1 MSTIITHRQFPG
13 YHKYEMELAGR
24 PLTLEVG
31 KLAELANAA
40 VMVGY
45 GDTRVLVCATASARP
60 RDGIDFFP
68 LSVDFEEKMYAVGR
82 IPGSFNRREGRPG
95 EKGILTSR
103 VIDRPIR
110 PLFPYDF
117 RNDVSIMATVM
128 AVDHDCSPEIAA
140 LIGTSAALAISDIPW
155 NGPVGAVKMGLVD
168 GELVINPTSE
178 QRKVSDLDVTVV
190 STGKKVVMIEAGAN
204 EVPND
209 KMFEA
214 IQKAHEENQK
224 QIELINK
231 MVAEIGKPKFDY
243 PHAAFDQELFDDI
256 VANFMD
262 EAKAAMDTDD
272 KNVREQRWNAM
283 IEKWHEKYLEDH
295 PDMDQYLEE
304 ITYKFQKKI
313 VKAWLLEGHRV
324 DGRQKNEIRPLSAEV
339 GVLPRVHGSGL
350 FTRGQT
356 QVLSVCTL
364 DTLSACQKLD
374 TIWEETEK
382 RYMHHYNFPDYSVGE
397 AKPARSPGRR
407 EIGHG
412 ALAERAL
419 LPVIPSVEEF
429 PYAIRVVSEVVSSNG
444 STSQGSI
451 CGSTL
456 ALMDAG
462 VPIKAPVAG
471 ISCGLIQD
479 DNGGFTTFID
489 IQGVEDFHGEM
500 DFKVAGTKKGITA
513 IQMDLKND
521 GLTMEIIKNALDI
534 TYDARCEILDQIM
547 LPCISEPRKEVSKY
561 APKMIIMHINPDN
574 IRDVI
579 GKGGSVIQKIV
590 ADTGAKID
598 IDDDGTIHIAA
609 ADASACDAAKK
620 CIDDIVFVPEIG
632 KLYYGRVVRLMTFGA
647 FVELAPGKD
656 GLVHIS
662 KLADHRI
669 EKVEDACKI
678 GDMMWVKVTDIDEKG
693 RVNLS
698 HKDAMREIAAKE
710 ANGERVK

>member
-283 IEKWHEKYLEDH
+283 IEKWHEKYLEAH

-324 DGRQKNEIRPLSAEV
+324 DGRQKNEIRPLAAEV

-382 RYMHHYNFPDYSVGE
+382 RYMHHYNFPGYSVGE

-479 DNGGFTTFID
+479 DDGSFTTFID

-547 LPCISEPRKEVSKY
+547 LPCIAEPRKEVSKY

>member
-262 EAKAAMDTDD
+262 EAKATMDTDD

-382 RYMHHYNFPDYSVGE
+382 RYMHHYNFPGYSVGE

-419 LPVIPSVEEF
+419 LPVIPSVEDF

-547 LPCISEPRKEVSKY
+547 LPCIAEPRKEVSQY
-561 APKMIIMHINPDN
+561 APKMVIMHINPDN

>member
-350 FTRGQT
+350 FTRVQT

-382 RYMHHYNFPDYSVGE
+382 RYMHHYNFPGYSVGE

-547 LPCISEPRKEVSKY
+547 LPCIAEPRKEVSKY
-561 APKMIIMHINPDN
+561 APKMVIMHINPDN

-698 HKDAMREIAAKE
+698 HKDDMREIAAKE

>member
-68 LSVDFEEKMYAVGR
+68 LSVDFEEKMYSVGR

-155 NGPVGAVKMGLVD
+155 NGPVGALKVGLVD
-168 GELVINPTSE
+168 GELVLNPTSE

-204 EVPND
+204 EVAND
-209 KMFEA
+209 TMYRGHRAWRTTK
-214 IQKAHEENQK
+214 IRSRSSSSTS
-224 QIELINK
+224 

-243 PHAAFDQELFDDI
+243 PHADFNQELFDKI
-256 VANFMD
+256 VADFMD

-272 KNVREQRWNAM
+272 KNVREARWNEM
-283 IEKWHEKYLEDH
+283 IEHWHEKYLEEY
-295 PDMDQYLEE
+295 PDMDQYLDEF
-304 ITYKFQKKI
+304 TYKFQKKI

-324 DGRQKNEIRPLSAEV
+324 DGRQKNEIRPLAAEV

-364 DTLSACQKLD
+364 DTLSRQPEA
-374 TIWEETEK
+374 
-382 RYMHHYNFPDYSVGE
+382 RHHLGRDRE
-397 AKPARSPGRR
+397 ALYAPLQLPRLLRRRGQARPQPRPPRDRSRR
-407 EIGHG
+407 SR
-412 ALAERAL
+412 RARAAARH
-419 LPVIPSVEEF
+419 S
-429 PYAIRVVSEVVSSNG
+429 ARG
-444 STSQGSI
+444 
-451 CGSTL
+451 
-456 ALMDAG
+456 G
-462 VPIKAPVAG
+462 VP
-471 ISCGLIQD
+471 LR
-479 DNGGFTTFID
+479 
-489 IQGVEDFHGEM
+489 H
-500 DFKVAGTKKGITA
+500 
-513 IQMDLKND
+513 
-521 GLTMEIIKNALDI
+521 
-534 TYDARCEILDQIM
+534 
-547 LPCISEPRKEVSKY
+547 PC
-561 APKMIIMHINPDN
+561 
-574 IRDVI
+574 
-579 GKGGSVIQKIV
+579 
-590 ADTGAKID
+590 
-598 IDDDGTIHIAA
+598 
-609 ADASACDAAKK
+609 
-620 CIDDIVFVPEIG
+620 
-632 KLYYGRVVRLMTFGA
+632 
-647 FVELAPGKD
+647 
-656 GLVHIS
+656 
-662 KLADHRI
+662 
-669 EKVEDACKI
+669 
-678 GDMMWVKVTDIDEKG
+678 
-693 RVNLS
+693 
-698 HKDAMREIAAKE
+698 
-710 ANGERVK
+710 GERGASPPTAPPLRAPSAAPRWR

>member
-1 MSTIITHRQFPG
+1 MSTIITKRQFPG
-13 YHKYEMELAGR
+13 YHKYELDLAGR

-45 GDTRVLVCATASARP
+45 GDTRVLCCVTAAPRP

-68 LSVDFEEKMYAVGR
+68 LSVDFEEKMYSVGR

-110 PLFPYDF
+110 PLFPSDF
-117 RNDVSIMATVM
+117 RNDVSVMCTVM
-128 AVDHDCSPEIAA
+128 AVDHDCSPEVAA

-155 NGPVGAVKMGLVD
+155 NGPVAALKVGLVD
-168 GELVINPTSE
+168 GKLLFNPTSE

-209 KMFEA
+209 VMFEA
-214 IQKAHEENQK
+214 IRMAHEENQK
-224 QIELINK
+224 QIALINQ

-243 PHAAFDQELFDDI
+243 PHADFNQELFDKI
-256 VANFMD
+256 VADFMD

-272 KNVREQRWNAM
+272 KNIREARWNEM
-283 IEKWHEKYLEDH
+283 IEHWHEKYLEEY

-304 ITYKFQKKI
+304 FTYKFQKKI
-313 VKAWLLEGHRV
+313 VKAWLLAGHRV
-324 DGRQKNEIRPLSAEV
+324 DGRQKNEIRPLDAEV
-339 GVLPRVHGSGL
+339 AVLPRVHGSGL

-364 DTLSACQKLD
+364 DTLSANQKLD

-382 RYMHHYNFPDYSVGE
+382 RYMHHYNFPGYSVGE

-419 LPVIPSVEEF
+419 LPVIPPVEEF

-479 DNGGFTTFID
+479 DDGSFTTFID

-534 TYDARCEILDQIM
+534 TYDARVQILDQVM
-547 LPCISEPRKEVSKY
+547 LPCIAEPRPEVSKY
-561 APKMIIMHINPDN
+561 APKMVTLHIDPDK
-574 IRDVI
+574 IREVI

-590 ADTGAKID
+590 AESGAKID
-598 IDDDGTIHIAA
+598 IDDDGTIHIASP
-609 ADASACDAAKK
+609 DAESCAIAKK
-620 CIDDIVFVPEIG
+620 CIDDIVFVPEVG
-632 KLYYGRVVRLMTFGA
+632 ALYYGRVVRLMTFGA

-669 EKVEDACKI
+669 EKVEDACKV
-678 GDMMWVKVTDIDEKG
+678 GDMMWVKVTEIDEKG

-698 HKDAMREIAAKE
+698 HKDAMKEIKAKE
-710 ANGERVK
+710 AAGEPIK

>member
-190 STGKKVVMIEAGAN
+190 STSKKVVMIEAGAN

-243 PHAAFDQELFDDI
+243 PHAAFDQALFDDI

-382 RYMHHYNFPDYSVGE
+382 RYMHHYNFPGYSVGE

-419 LPVIPSVEEF
+419 LPVIPPVEEF

-479 DNGGFTTFID
+479 DDGSFTTFID

-521 GLTMEIIKNALDI
+521 GLTMEIIQNALDI
-534 TYDARCEILDQIM
+534 TYDARCQILDQIM
-547 LPCISEPRKEVSKY
+547 LPCIAEPRPEVSKY
-561 APKMIIMHINPDN
+561 APKMLTMHIDPDK

-590 ADTGAKID
+590 AESGAKID
-598 IDDDGTIHIAA
+598 IDDDGTIHIASP
-609 ADASACDAAKK
+609 DAESCAIAKK
-620 CIDDIVFVPEIG
+620 CIDDIVFVPEVG
-632 KLYYGRVVRLMTFGA
+632 QLYYGRVVRLMTFGA

>member
-1 MSTIITHRQFPG
+1 MSTIITHRQYPG
-13 YHKYEMELAGR
+13 YHKYETELAGR

-68 LSVDFEEKMYAVGR
+68 LSVDFEEKMYSVGR

-95 EKGILTSR
+95 EKGVLTSR

-140 LIGTSAALAISDIPW
+140 LIGTSAALAVSDIPW

-190 STGKKVVMIEAGAN
+190 STDKKVVMIEAGAN

-224 QIELINK
+224 QIALINK

-243 PHAAFDQELFDDI
+243 PHAAFDQELFDKI
-256 VANFMD
+256 VADFMD

-283 IEKWHEKYLEDH
+283 IEKWHEKYLESH

-324 DGRQKNEIRPLSAEV
+324 DGRAKNEIRPLDAEV

-364 DTLSACQKLD
+364 DTLSANQKLD

-382 RYMHHYNFPDYSVGE
+382 RYMHHYNFPGYSVGE

-419 LPVIPSVEEF
+419 LPVIPPVEDF

-521 GLTMEIIKNALDI
+521 GLTMEIIQNALDI
-534 TYDARCEILDQIM
+534 TYDARCQILDQIM
-547 LPCISEPRKEVSKY
+547 LPCIAEPRKEVSQY
-561 APKMIIMHINPDN
+561 APKMVIMHINPDN

-609 ADASACDAAKK
+609 ADAAACDAAKK

-710 ANGERVK
+710 ANGERIK

>member
-1 MSTIITHRQFPG
+1 MSTIITKRQFPN
-13 YHKYEMELAGR
+13 YHKYELELAGR

-45 GDTRVLVCATASARP
+45 GDTRVLCCVTAAPRP

-68 LSVDFEEKMYAVGR
+68 LSVDFEEKMYSVGR

-95 EKGILTSR
+95 EKGVLTSR

-117 RNDVSIMATVM
+117 RNDVSVMCTVM

-155 NGPVGAVKMGLVD
+155 NGPVGALKVGLVD
-168 GELVINPTSE
+168 GKLVFNPTSE

-209 KMFEA
+209 VMFEA
-214 IQKAHEENQK
+214 IRSAHEENQK
-224 QIELINK
+224 QIALINQ

-243 PHAAFDQELFDDI
+243 PHADFNQELFDKI
-256 VANFMD
+256 VADFMD

-272 KNVREQRWNAM
+272 KNVREARWNEM
-283 IEKWHEKYLEDH
+283 IEHWHEKYLEEY

-304 ITYKFQKKI
+304 FTYKFQKKI

-324 DGRQKNEIRPLSAEV
+324 DGRQKNEIRPLDAEV
-339 GVLPRVHGSGL
+339 AVLPRVHGSGL

-364 DTLSACQKLD
+364 DTLSANQKLD

-382 RYMHHYNFPDYSVGE
+382 RYMHHYNFPGYSVGE

-419 LPVIPSVEEF
+419 LPVIPPVEEF

-479 DNGGFTTFID
+479 DDGSFTTFID

-521 GLTMEIIKNALDI
+521 GLTMEIIQNALDI
-534 TYDARCEILDQIM
+534 TYDARCQILDQVM
-547 LPCISEPRKEVSKY
+547 LPCIAEPRPEVSKY
-561 APKMIIMHINPDN
+561 APKMVTMHIDPDK
-574 IRDVI
+574 IREVI

-590 ADTGAKID
+590 AESGAKID
-598 IDDDGTIHIAA
+598 IDDDGTIHIASP
-609 ADASACDAAKK
+609 DAESCAIAKK
-620 CIDDIVFVPEIG
+620 CIDDIVFVPEVG
-632 KLYYGRVVRLMTFGA
+632 ALYYGRVVRLMTFGA

-678 GDMMWVKVTDIDEKG
+678 GDMMWVKVTEIDEKG

-698 HKDAMREIAAKE
+698 HKDAMKEIKAKE
-710 ANGERVK
+710 AAGEPIK

>member
-1 MSTIITHRQFPG
+1 MSTIITKRQFPH
-13 YHKYEMELAGR
+13 YHKYTMDLAGR

-45 GDTRVLVCATASARP
+45 GNTRVLCCVTAAPRP

-117 RNDVSIMATVM
+117 RNDVSVMCTVM

-155 NGPVGAVKMGLVD
+155 NGPVAALKVGLVD
-168 GELVINPTSE
+168 GKLVFNPDSE

-209 KMFEA
+209 VMFEA
-214 IQKAHEENQK
+214 IKQAHEENQK
-224 QIELINK
+224 QIALINQ
-231 MVAEIGKPKFDY
+231 MVQEIGKPKFDY
-243 PHAAFDQELFDDI
+243 PHADFNYELFNKITAD
-256 VANFMD
+256 FMD

-283 IEKWHEKYLEDH
+283 IEKWHEKYLEEY
-295 PDMDQYLEE
+295 PNMDQYLEE
-304 ITYKFQKKI
+304 ITYKFQKMI
-313 VKAWLLEGHRV
+313 VKKWLLEGHRV
-324 DGRQKNEIRPLSAEV
+324 DGRQKNEIRPLDAEV

-364 DTLSACQKLD
+364 DTLSANQKLD

-382 RYMHHYNFPDYSVGE
+382 RYMHHYNFPGYSVGE

-419 LPVIPSVEEF
+419 LPVIPPVEEF

-479 DNGGFTTFID
+479 DDGSFTTFID

-534 TYDARCEILDQIM
+534 TYDARCQILDQVM
-547 LPCISEPRKEVSKY
+547 LPCIAEPRPEVSKY
-561 APKMIIMHINPDN
+561 APKMVTMHIDPDK

-590 ADTGAKID
+590 AESGAKID
-598 IDDDGTIHIAA
+598 IDDDGTIHIASP
-609 ADASACDAAKK
+609 DAESCEKAKK
-620 CIDDIVFVPEIG
+620 CIDDIVFVPEVG
-632 KLYYGRVVRLMTFGA
+632 QLYYGRVVRLMTFGA

-662 KLADHRI
+662 KLADKRI

-678 GDMMWVKVTDIDEKG
+678 GDMMWVKVTEIDEKG

-698 HKDAMREIAAKE
+698 HKDAMKEIAAKE
-710 ANGERVK
+710 AAGEPIK

>member
-1 MSTIITHRQFPG
+1 MSTIITHRQFPH
-13 YHKYEMELAGR
+13 YHKYTMDLAGR

-40 VMVGY
+40 VMVTY
-45 GDTRVLVCATASARP
+45 GETSVLCCVTAAPRP

-68 LSVDFEEKMYAVGR
+68 LSVDFEEKMYSVGR

-110 PLFPYDF
+110 PLFPHDF
-117 RNDVSIMATVM
+117 RNDVSVMCTVM
-128 AVDHDCSPEIAA
+128 SVDHDCSPEICG

-155 NGPVGAVKMGLVD
+155 NGPVGALKVGLVD
-168 GELVINPTSE
+168 GKLVFNPTSE

-204 EVPND
+204 QVPND
-209 KMFEA
+209 VMFEA
-214 IQKAHEENQK
+214 IRMAHEENQK
-224 QIELINK
+224 QIALIGQ

-243 PHAAFDQELFDDI
+243 PHADFDEELFEKI
-256 VANFMD
+256 VDATMD
-262 EAKAAMDTDD
+262 QAKAAMDTDD
-272 KNVREQRWNAM
+272 KNVREARWNQL
-283 IEKWHEKYLEDH
+283 IEKWHELFLEDYPEMDKYLD
-295 PDMDQYLEE
+295 E

-324 DGRQKNEIRPLSAEV
+324 DGRAKNEIRPLAAEV

-364 DTLSACQKLD
+364 DTLSANQKLD

-382 RYMHHYNFPDYSVGE
+382 RYMHHYNFPGYSVGE

-419 LPVIPSVEEF
+419 LPVIPPVEEF

-479 DNGGFTTFID
+479 DDGSFTTFID

-534 TYDARCEILDQIM
+534 TYDARVQILDQVM
-547 LPCISEPRKEVSKY
+547 LPAIAEPRPEVSKY
-561 APKMIIMHINPDN
+561 APKMVTLHIDPDK
-574 IRDVI
+574 IREVI

-590 ADTGAKID
+590 AESGAKID
-598 IDDDGTIHIAA
+598 IDDDGTIHIASP
-609 ADASACDAAKK
+609 DAESCAIAKK
-620 CIDDIVFVPEIG
+620 CIDDIVFVPEVG
-632 KLYYGRVVRLMTFGA
+632 ALYYGRVVRLMTFGA

-662 KLADHRI
+662 KLADKRI
-669 EKVEDACKI
+669 EKVEDACKV
-678 GDMMWVKVTDIDEKG
+678 GDMMWVKVTEIDEKG

-698 HKDAMREIAAKE
+698 HKDAMKEIRAKE
-710 ANGERVK
+710 AAGEIIK

>member
-1 MSTIITHRQFPG
+1 MFENYRTFSYDF
-13 YHKYEMELAGR
+13 AGK
-24 PLTLEVG
+24 PLVLETG
-31 KLAELANAA
+31 KMAGLANGS
-40 VMVGY
+40 VLVRY
-45 GDTRVLVCATASARP
+45 GDTAILACATASAKP
-60 RDGIDFFP
+60 RDGIDFLP
-68 LSVDFEEKMYAVGR
+68 LSIDFEERLYAVGR
-82 IPGSFNRREGRPG
+82 IPGSYLKREGRPS
-95 EKGILTSR
+95 EKAILTAR
-103 VIDRPIR
+103 VIDRPVR
-110 PLFPYDF
+110 PLFPGDF

-128 AVDHDCSPEIAA
+128 SVDHDCSPEIAA

-155 NGPVGAVKMGLVD
+155 NGPIGSLKVGLVD
-168 GELVINPTSE
+168 GELVLNPTSE

-209 KMFEA
+209 VMLAA
-214 IQKAHEENQK
+214 IKLAHEENQK
-224 QIELINK
+224 QVELINR

-243 PHAAFDQELFDDI
+243 PHADFDQELFDKI
-256 VANFMD
+256 VADFMD

-272 KNVREQRWNAM
+272 KNVREARWNEM
-283 IEKWHEKYLEDH
+283 IEHWHEKYLEEY
-295 PDMDQYLEE
+295 PNMDQYLEE

-324 DGRQKNEIRPLSAEV
+324 DGRAKNEIRPLSAEV

-364 DTLSACQKLD
+364 DTLSANQKLD

-382 RYMHHYNFPDYSVGE
+382 RYMHHYNFPGYSVGE
-397 AKPARSPGRR
+397 AKAARSPGRR

-419 LPVIPSVEEF
+419 VPVLPSVEEF
-429 PYAIRVVSEVVSSNG
+429 PYAIRVVSEVLSSNG

-479 DNGGFTTFID
+479 GDDFTTFID

-521 GLTMEIIKNALDI
+521 GLTMAIIENALDI
-534 TYDARCEILDQIM
+534 TYDARVQILDQIM
-547 LPCISEPRKEVSKY
+547 LPVIAAPRPELSPY
-561 APKMIIMHINPDN
+561 APKMITMHIDPER
-574 IRDVI
+574 IREVI

-598 IDDDGTIHIAA
+598 IDDDGTIHIASPNA
-609 ADASACDAAKK
+609 EACDAAKK
-620 CIDDIVFVPEIG
+620 CIDDIVFVPEVG
-632 KLYYGRVVRLMTFGA
+632 KLYYGRVVRLMQFGV
-647 FVELAPGKD
+647 FVEIAPGKD

-662 KLADHRI
+662 RLDKKRV
-669 EKVEDACKI
+669 EKVEDVVTV
-678 GDMMWVKVTDIDEKG
+678 GDMIWVKFMEIDEKG
-693 RVNLS
+693 RWNLS
-698 HKDAMREIAAKE
+698 RKDALLEIEARQKE
-710 ANGERVK
+710 QEQ

>member
-1 MSTIITHRQFPG
+1 MSTIINKRQFPH
-13 YHKYEMELAGR
+13 YRKYTMDLAGR
-24 PLTLEVG
+24 TLTMEVG

-45 GDTRVLVCATASARP
+45 GDTRVLCCVTAAPRP

-68 LSVDFEEKMYAVGR
+68 LSVDFEEKMYSVGR

-117 RNDVSIMATVM
+117 RNDVSVMCTVM
-128 AVDHDCSPEIAA
+128 AQDHDCSAEVAA

-155 NGPVGAVKMGLVD
+155 NGPVGAVKMGLLD
-168 GELVINPTSE
+168 GKLVINPNAE
-178 QRKVSDLDVTVV
+178 ERKVSDLDVTVV
-190 STGKKVVMIEAGAN
+190 STDKKVVMIEAGAN
-204 EVPND
+204 EVPSD
-209 KMFEA
+209 VMFEA
-214 IQKAHEENQK
+214 IKTAHAENQK
-224 QIELINK
+224 IIALINQ
-231 MVAEIGKPKFDY
+231 MVSEIGKPKFEY
-243 PHAAFDQELFDDI
+243 PHAAFDQVLFDKI
-256 VANFMD
+256 VADFMD

-272 KNVREQRWNAM
+272 KNVREDRWNAM
-283 IEKWHEKYLEDH
+283 IEKWHEKYLDEH
-295 PDMDQYLEE
+295 PDMDQYLDE

-324 DGRQKNEIRPLSAEV
+324 DGRKKNEIRPLSAEV

-356 QVLSVCTL
+356 QVLSVATL
-364 DTLSACQKLD
+364 DTLSANQKLD

-382 RYMHHYNFPDYSVGE
+382 RYMHHYNFPGYSVGE

-419 LPVIPSVEEF
+419 VPVLPSVEEF

-479 DNGGFTTFID
+479 DDGSFTTFID

-521 GLTMEIIKNALDI
+521 GLTMEIIENALDI
-534 TYDARCEILDQIM
+534 TYDARVQILDQIM
-547 LPCISEPRKEVSKY
+547 LPVIAEPRAEVSQY
-561 APKMIIMHINPDN
+561 APKMITMHIDPDK

-590 ADTGAKID
+590 AESGAKID
-598 IDDDGTIHIAA
+598 IDDDGTIHIASP
-609 ADASACDAAKK
+609 DANSCAIAKK
-620 CIDDIVFVPEIG
+620 CIDDIVFVPVVGE
-632 KLYYGRVVRLMTFGA
+632 LYYGRVVRLMTFGA
-647 FVELAPGKD
+647 FVEIAPGKD

-662 KLADHRI
+662 KLSDHRI
-669 EKVEDACKI
+669 EKVEDACKV
-678 GDMMWVKVTDIDEKG
+678 GDMMWVKFMEIDEKG
-693 RVNLS
+693 RWNLS
-698 HKDAMREIAAKE
+698 HKDAMKEIAAKE
-710 ANGERVK
+710 AAGEVIK

>member
-95 EKGILTSR
+95 EKGILTAR

-382 RYMHHYNFPDYSVGE
+382 RYMHHYNFPGYSVGE

-547 LPCISEPRKEVSKY
+547 LPCIAEPRKEVSKY
-561 APKMIIMHINPDN
+561 APKMVIMHINPDN

>member
-1 MSTIITHRQFPG
+1 MSTIITKRQFPH
-13 YHKYEMELAGR
+13 YHKYTMDLAGR

-45 GDTRVLVCATASARP
+45 GDTRVLCCVTAAPRP

-110 PLFPYDF
+110 PLFPHDF
-117 RNDVSIMATVM
+117 RNDVSVMCTVM
-128 AVDHDCSPEIAA
+128 SVDHDCSPEIAA

-155 NGPVGAVKMGLVD
+155 NGPVAALKVGLVD
-168 GELVINPTSE
+168 GKLIFNPTSDE
-178 QRKVSDLDVTVV
+178 RKVSDLDVTVV

-209 KMFEA
+209 VMFEA
-214 IQKAHEENQK
+214 IRMAHEENQK
-224 QIELINK
+224 QIALINQ
-231 MVAEIGKPKFDY
+231 MVAEVGKPKFDY
-243 PHAAFDQELFDDI
+243 PHADFDEELFQKI
-256 VANFMD
+256 VDATMD

-272 KNVREQRWNAM
+272 KNVREARWNQL
-283 IEKWHEKYLEDH
+283 IEKWHELFLEDY
-295 PDMDQYLEE
+295 PNMDQYLDE

-324 DGRQKNEIRPLSAEV
+324 DGRAKNEIRPLAAEV

-364 DTLSACQKLD
+364 DTLSANQKLD

-382 RYMHHYNFPDYSVGE
+382 RYMHHYNFPGYSVGE

-419 LPVIPSVEEF
+419 LPVLPSVEEF
-429 PYAIRVVSEVVSSNG
+429 PYAIRVVSEVLSSNG

-479 DNGGFTTFID
+479 DDGGFTTFID

-500 DFKVAGTKKGITA
+500 DFKVGGTKKGITA

-547 LPCISEPRKEVSKY
+547 LPVISEPRAEVSKY
-561 APKMIIMHINPDN
+561 APKMLTMHIDPDK

-590 ADTGAKID
+590 AESGAKID
-598 IDDDGTIHIAA
+598 IDDDGTIHIASP
-609 ADASACDAAKK
+609 DAESCAIAKK
-620 CIDDIVFVPEIG
+620 CIDDIMFVPEVG
-632 KLYYGRVVRLMTFGA
+632 ALYYGRVVRLMTFGA

-662 KLADHRI
+662 KLADKRI
-669 EKVEDACKI
+669 EKVEDACKV
-678 GDMMWVKVTDIDEKG
+678 GDMMWVKVTEIDEKG

-698 HKDAMREIAAKE
+698 HKDAMKEIRAKE
-710 ANGERVK
+710 AAGEPIK

>member
-1 MSTIITHRQFPG
+1 MSTIITQRQFPN
-13 YHKYEMELAGR
+13 YRKYELEVAGR
-24 PLTLEVG
+24 PMFLEVG

-45 GDTRVLVCATASARP
+45 GDTRVLVCVTAAPRP
-60 RDGIDFFP
+60 RDGVDFFP
-68 LSVDFEEKMYAVGR
+68 MSVDFEEKLYSVGR

-95 EKGILTSR
+95 EKGILTAR

-140 LIGTSAALAISDIPW
+140 LVGASAALAISDIPW
-155 NGPVGAVKMGLVD
+155 NGPIGALKVGLVD
-168 GELVINPTSE
+168 GELVLNPTSE

-209 KMFEA
+209 TMLAA
-214 IQKAHEENQK
+214 IKLAHEENQK
-224 QIELINK
+224 QVELINR

-243 PHAAFDQELFDDI
+243 PHADFDQELFDKICAD
-256 VANFMD
+256 FMD

-272 KNVREQRWNAM
+272 KNVREARWNEM
-283 IEKWHEKYLEDH
+283 IEHWHEKYLADH
-295 PDMDQYLEE
+295 ENMDQYLEE
-304 ITYKFQKKI
+304 ITYKLQKKI

-324 DGRQKNEIRPLSAEV
+324 DGRKRNEIRPLSAEV

-364 DTLSACQKLD
+364 DTLSANQKLD

-382 RYMHHYNFPDYSVGE
+382 RYMHHYNFPSYSVGE

-419 LPVIPSVEEF
+419 LPVIPSEEEF
-429 PYAIRVVSEVVSSNG
+429 PYAIRVVSEVLSSNG

-479 DNGGFTTFID
+479 DDGGFTTFID

-521 GLTMEIIKNALDI
+521 GLTMAIIENALDI
-534 TYDARCEILDQIM
+534 TYDARCQILDQVM
-547 LPCISEPRKEVSKY
+547 LPVISEPRPEVSPY
-561 APKMIIMHINPDN
+561 APKMITMHIDPDR
-574 IRDVI
+574 IREVI

-598 IDDDGTIHIAA
+598 IEDDGTIRIASPDA
-609 ADASACDAAKK
+609 ASCDAAKK
-620 CIDDIVFVPEIG
+620 CIDDIVFVPEVG
-632 KLYYGRVVRLMTFGA
+632 KLYYGRVVRLMQFGA
-647 FVELAPGKD
+647 FVEIAPGKD

-662 KLADHRI
+662 RLDKKRV
-669 EKVEDACKI
+669 EKVEDVVSV
-678 GDMMWVKVTDIDEKG
+678 GDMIWVKFMEIDEKG
-693 RVNLS
+693 RWNLS
-698 HKDAMREIAAKE
+698 RKDALLEIEAQQAK
-710 ANGERVK
+710 KQ

>member
-1 MSTIITHRQFPG
+1 MSTIITKRQFPH
-13 YHKYEMELAGR
+13 YHKYTTDLAGR

-45 GDTRVLVCATASARP
+45 GDTRVLCCVTAAPRP

-68 LSVDFEEKMYAVGR
+68 LSVDFEEKLYAVGR

-117 RNDVSIMATVM
+117 RNDVSVMCTVM

-155 NGPVGAVKMGLVD
+155 NGPVAALKVGLVD
-168 GELVINPTSE
+168 GKLVFNPDSE

-209 KMFEA
+209 VMFEA
-214 IQKAHEENQK
+214 IRSAHEENQK
-224 QIELINK
+224 QIALINQ
-231 MVAEIGKPKFDY
+231 MVSEIGKPKFEY
-243 PHAAFDQELFDDI
+243 PHADFDQELFDKI
-256 VANFMD
+256 VAATMD

-272 KNVREQRWNAM
+272 KNVREARWNQL
-283 IEKWHEKYLEDH
+283 IEKWHELFLEDY
-295 PDMDQYLEE
+295 PNMDQYLDE

-324 DGRQKNEIRPLSAEV
+324 DGRQKNEIRPLDAEV

-356 QVLSVCTL
+356 QVLSVATL
-364 DTLSACQKLD
+364 DTLSANQKLD

-382 RYMHHYNFPDYSVGE
+382 RYMHHYNFPGYSVGE

-419 LPVIPSVEEF
+419 LPVIPPVEEF

-479 DNGGFTTFID
+479 DDGSFTTFID

-534 TYDARCEILDQIM
+534 TYDARVQILDQVM
-547 LPCISEPRKEVSKY
+547 LPCIAQPRAEVSKY
-561 APKMIIMHINPDN
+561 APKMLTMHIDPDK

-590 ADTGAKID
+590 AESGAKID
-598 IDDDGTIHIAA
+598 IDDDGTIHIASP
-609 ADASACDAAKK
+609 DAESCAIAKK
-620 CIDDIVFVPEIG
+620 CIDDIVFVPEVG
-632 KLYYGRVVRLMTFGA
+632 QLYYGRVVRLMTFGA

-678 GDMMWVKVTDIDEKG
+678 GDMMWVKVTEIDEKG

-698 HKDAMREIAAKE
+698 HKDAMKEIAAKE
-710 ANGERVK
+710 AAGEPIK

>member
-1 MSTIITHRQFPG
+1 MSTIITKRQFPN

-24 PLTLEVG
+24 PLTMEVG

-45 GDTRVLVCATASARP
+45 GDTRVLCCVTAAPRP

-68 LSVDFEEKMYAVGR
+68 LSVDFEEKLYSVGR

-110 PLFPYDF
+110 PLFPSDF
-117 RNDVSIMATVM
+117 RNDVSVMCTVM
-128 AVDHDCSPEIAA
+128 SVDHDCTPEIAA

-155 NGPVGAVKMGLVD
+155 NGPVGALKVGLVD
-168 GELVINPTSE
+168 GKLVFNPDSE

-190 STGKKVVMIEAGAN
+190 STRKKVVMIEAGAN

-214 IQKAHEENQK
+214 IKMAHEENQK
-224 QIELINK
+224 IIALIDQ
-231 MVAEIGKPKFDY
+231 MVSEVGKPKFEY
-243 PHAAFDQELFDDI
+243 PHADFNQELFDKI
-256 VANFMD
+256 VADFMD

-272 KNVREQRWNAM
+272 KNIREARWNAM
-283 IEKWHEKYLEDH
+283 IEKWHEKYLEEY

-304 ITYKFQKKI
+304 FTYKFQKKI
-313 VKAWLLEGHRV
+313 VKQWLLEGHRV
-324 DGRQKNEIRPLSAEV
+324 DGRQKNEIRPLAAEV
-339 GVLPRVHGSGL
+339 GVLPRTHGSGL

-364 DTLSACQKLD
+364 DTLSAHQKLD

-382 RYMHHYNFPDYSVGE
+382 RYMHHYNFPGYSVGE

-419 LPVIPSVEEF
+419 VPVLPSVEEF
-429 PYAIRVVSEVVSSNG
+429 PYAIRVVSEVLSSNG

-479 DNGGFTTFID
+479 DDGSFTTFID

-500 DFKVAGTKKGITA
+500 DFKVGGTKKGITA

-521 GLTMEIIKNALDI
+521 GLTMEIIKEALDI

-547 LPCISEPRKEVSKY
+547 LPAISEPRKEVSKY
-561 APKMIIMHINPDN
+561 APKMLTMHIDPSK
-574 IRDVI
+574 IREVI
-579 GKGGSVIQKIV
+579 GSGGKVIQKIV

-598 IDDDGTIHIAA
+598 INDDGSIFIAGVDA
-609 ADASACDAAKK
+609 ASCDAAKK
-620 CIDDIVFVPEIG
+620 CIDDIVFVPEVG
-632 KLYYGRVVRLMTFGA
+632 ALYYGRVVRLMTFGA

-669 EKVEDACKI
+669 EKVEDACKV

-698 HKDAMREIAAKE
+698 HKDAVKEIKAKE
-710 ANGERVK
+710 AAGERIK

>member
-1 MSTIITHRQFPG
+1 MSTIITKRQFPH
-13 YHKYEMELAGR
+13 YHKYTMELAGR
-24 PLTLEVG
+24 TLTLETG

-45 GDTRVLVCATASARP
+45 GDTRVLCCVTAAPRP

-68 LSVDFEEKMYAVGR
+68 LSVDFEEKLYSVGR

-117 RNDVSIMATVM
+117 RNDVSVMCTVM

-155 NGPVGAVKMGLVD
+155 NGPVAALKVGLVD
-168 GELVINPTSE
+168 GKLVFNPDSE

-209 KMFEA
+209 VMFDA
-214 IQKAHEENQK
+214 IRSAHEENQK
-224 QIELINK
+224 QIALINQ
-231 MVAEIGKPKFDY
+231 MVAEIGKDKFEY
-243 PHAAFDQELFDDI
+243 PHADFNYELFNKI
-256 VANFMD
+256 TEEFMD

-272 KNVREQRWNAM
+272 KNVREARWNAM
-283 IEKWHEKYLEDH
+283 IEHWHEKYLEEY
-295 PDMDQYLEE
+295 PNMDQYLEE
-304 ITYKFQKKI
+304 ITYKFQKMI
-313 VKAWLLEGHRV
+313 VKKWLLEGHRV
-324 DGRQKNEIRPLSAEV
+324 DGRQKNEIRPLDAEV

-356 QVLSVCTL
+356 QVLSVATL
-364 DTLSACQKLD
+364 DTLSANQKLD

-382 RYMHHYNFPDYSVGE
+382 RYMHHYNFPGYSVGE

-419 LPVIPSVEEF
+419 LPVIPPVEEF

-462 VPIKAPVAG
+462 VPISAPVAG

-479 DNGGFTTFID
+479 DEGGFTTFID

-534 TYDARCEILDQIM
+534 TYDARCQILDQIM
-547 LPCISEPRKEVSKY
+547 LPCIAEPRPEVSKY
-561 APKMIIMHINPDN
+561 APKMVTMHIDPDK

-579 GKGGSVIQKIV
+579 GKGGCVIQKIV
-590 ADTGAKID
+590 AESGAKID
-598 IDDDGTIHIAA
+598 IDDDGTIHIASPDA
-609 ADASACDAAKK
+609 ASCDAAKK
-620 CIDDIVFVPEIG
+620 CIDDIVFEPTVGE
-632 KLYYGRVVRLMTFGA
+632 LYYGRVVRLMTFGA

-678 GDMMWVKVTDIDEKG
+678 GDMMWVKVTEIDEKG

-698 HKDAMREIAAKE
+698 HKDAMKEIAAKE
-710 ANGERVK
+710 AAGEPIK

>member
-1 MSTIITHRQFPG
+1 MSTIITKRQFPG

-24 PLTLEVG
+24 PLTMEVG

-45 GDTRVLVCATASARP
+45 GDTRVLCCATAAPRP

-68 LSVDFEEKMYAVGR
+68 LSVDFEEKLYAVGR

-117 RNDVSIMATVM
+117 RNDVSIMCTVM
-128 AVDHDCSPEIAA
+128 SVDHDCSPEIAA

-155 NGPVGAVKMGLVD
+155 NGPVGALKVGLVD
-168 GELVINPTSE
+168 GKLVFNPDSE

-190 STGKKVVMIEAGAN
+190 STHKKVVMIEAGAN

-209 KMFEA
+209 VMFEA
-214 IQKAHEENQK
+214 IRSAHEENQK
-224 QIELINK
+224 VITLIDQ
-231 MVAEIGKPKFDY
+231 MVAEVGKPKFDY
-243 PHAAFDQELFDDI
+243 PHADFNQELFDDI

-272 KNVREQRWNAM
+272 KNVREARWNAM
-283 IEKWHEKYLEDH
+283 IEKWHEKYLEQY
-295 PDMDQYLEE
+295 PDMDKYLEE
-304 ITYKFQKKI
+304 FTYKFQKKI
-313 VKAWLLEGHRV
+313 VKQWLLEGHRV
-324 DGRQKNEIRPLSAEV
+324 DGRAKNEIRPLSAEV
-339 GVLPRVHGSGL
+339 GVLPRTHGSGL

-382 RYMHHYNFPDYSVGE
+382 RYMHHYNFPGYSVGE

-419 LPVIPSVEEF
+419 LPVLPSVEEF
-429 PYAIRVVSEVVSSNG
+429 PYAIRVVSEVLSSNG

-479 DNGGFTTFID
+479 DDGSFTTFID

-521 GLTMEIIKNALDI
+521 GLTMEIIKEALDI

-561 APKMIIMHINPDN
+561 APKMLTMHIDPSK
-574 IRDVI
+574 IREVI
-579 GKGGSVIQKIV
+579 GSGGKVIQKIV

-598 IDDDGTIHIAA
+598 INDDGSIFISGVDAA
-609 ADASACDAAKK
+609 SCDAAKK
-620 CIDDIVFVPEIG
+620 CIDDIVFVPEVG
-632 KLYYGRVVRLMTFGA
+632 ALYYGRVVRLMTFGA

-698 HKDAMREIAAKE
+698 HKDAVKEIKAKE
-710 ANGERVK
+710 AAGERIK